1 MIFQLRF
8 VKKIPGTVFSS
19 EKLLLLFQFL
29 IKKIILIKYRAMLG
43 FLNEIS
49 NILLPLT
56 NSGRFGLM
64 SDRCNSKMCV

>member
-8 VKKIPGTVFSS
+8 IKKIPGTVFSS

-56 NSGRFGLM
+56 NSCRFGLM